1 MPHGTVKFFN
11 AGKGFGFIT
20 ADEGD
25 KDVFVP
31 SASVTASGLA
41 TLKPGQR
48 VSFEEVPDAKGP
60 KAANL
65 VLLAEA
71 PRPVVEKELP
81 RPRAAEPQRSRLTF
95 YHDPESEWS
104 EHVLEEIRALG
115 HQPAVINYRE
125 TPPTKDELR
134 RLSRLLQGVGQS
146 LVRKYDSLFFELQLD
161 DRFIGESEFWDAI
174 VEHPALINGPLLASD
189 GKAGLLHTDESIPG
203 FFTAAPPGE
212 LPAAK
217 PKGLSPRALQILAG
231 GDVSPAAPRPVPA
244 PIPAPV
250 AEVKTLVRPVEE
262 VAAAPVKQAEVAAVK
277 EAPEKEISGN
287 EAGRP
292 VLKARSGTAKPN
304 PKEAV
309 KAKSVVKAKAK
320 PAPAAKKPT
329 KKR

>member
-20 ADEGD
+20 ADEGE

-71 PRPVVEKELP
+71 PRPVVEKEQP
-81 RPRAAEPQRSRLTF
+81 RPRAEPPRTRLTF

-115 HQPAVINYRE
+115 HQPAVVNYRE

-134 RLSRLLQGVGQS
+134 RLSRLLQGIGQS

-174 VEHPALINGPLLASD
+174 VEHPVLINGPLLATD

-217 PKGLSPRALQILAG
+217 PKGLSLRALQILAG
-231 GDVSPAAPRPVPA
+231 GDAAPAAPQPAANKPV
-244 PIPAPV
+244 PAPV
-250 AEVKTLVRPVEE
+250 AEVKTLVRPVVEA
-262 VAAAPVKQAEVAAVK
+262 AAAPAPKAEAAPARESQIRESSGK
-277 EAPEKEISGN
+277 E
-287 EAGRP
+287 RP
-292 VLKARSGTAKPN
+292 LLKAKSGTAKPN

-309 KAKSVVKAKAK
+309 KAKPVVKAKA
-320 PAPAAKKPT
+320 PAKPAAKKPA

>member
-20 ADEGD
+20 ADEGE

-71 PRPVVEKELP
+71 PRPMVEKERRPGNPGPEAP
-81 RPRAAEPQRSRLTF
+81 RTRLIF

-104 EHVLEEIRALG
+104 EHALEEIRALG
-115 HQPAVINYRE
+115 HQPAVVNYRE
-125 TPPTKDELR
+125 TPPAKDELR
-134 RLSRLLQGVGQS
+134 RLSRLLQGAGQS

-174 VEHPALINGPLLASD
+174 VEHPALINGPLLAND

-203 FFTAAPPGE
+203 FFAAAPAGE

-217 PKGLSPRALQILAG
+217 PKGLSLRALQILAG
-231 GDVSPAAPRPVPA
+231 GAVSPMAPQPAPTRPAPA

-250 AEVKTLVRPVEE
+250 ADVKTLARPVALSPAVDAAPVPMRQAE
-262 VAAAPVKQAEVAAVK
+262 AAAPVKET
-277 EAPEKEISGN
+277 S
-287 EAGRP
+287 RP
-292 VLKARSGTAKPN
+292 VLKAKSGTAKPD

-309 KAKSVVKAKAK
+309 KAKPARAK
-320 PAPAAKKPT
+320 PAPKKPAKK
-329 KKR
+329 R

>member
-65 VLLAEA
+65 VLLAEP
-71 PRPVVEKELP
+71 PRAVPEKE
-81 RPRAAEPQRSRLTF
+81 RPAPAPQRSRLTF
-95 YHDPESEWS
+95 YHDAESEWS

-115 HQPAVINYRE
+115 HQPNVVNYRE
-125 TPPTKDELR
+125 TPPSRDELK
-134 RLSRLLQGVGQS
+134 RLSRQLQAGGQN

-174 VEHPALINGPLLASD
+174 VEHPGLINGPLLASD
-189 GKAGLLHTDESIPG
+189 GKAGLLHTDESIPA
-203 FFTAAPPGE
+203 FFAATPSGE
-212 LPAAK
+212 QPAAK
-217 PKGLSPRALQILAG
+217 PKGLSLRALQILAG
-231 GDVSPAAPRPVPA
+231 GEVSAPAPKPMPAAAVVKTIERPVPEAA
-244 PIPAPV
+244 P
-250 AEVKTLVRPVEE
+250 
-262 VAAAPVKQAEVAAVK
+262 AAAPVAPPAAAPAKKAEAAPVKETSRPLIKVAAAKPKPK
-277 EAPEKEISGN
+277 E
-287 EAGRP
+287 
-292 VLKARSGTAKPN
+292 TAK
-304 PKEAV
+304 
-309 KAKSVVKAKAK
+309 AKPVVKAK
-320 PAPAAKKPT
+320 PAAKAAAKPVKKPA

>member
-20 ADEGD
+20 ADEGE

-31 SASVTASGLA
+31 SASVTASGLV

-71 PRPVVEKELP
+71 PRPVPEKEQP
-81 RPRAAEPQRSRLTF
+81 RPRAEPPRSRLTF
-95 YHDPESEWS
+95 YHDPDSEWS

-115 HQPAVINYRE
+115 HQPVVVNYRE
-125 TPPTKDELR
+125 TPPAKDELR
-134 RLSRLLQGVGQS
+134 RLSRLLQSAGQS

-203 FFTAAPPGE
+203 FFTAAPAGE
-212 LPAAK
+212 MPAAK
-217 PKGLSPRALQILAG
+217 PKGLSLRALQILAG
-231 GDVSPAAPRPVPA
+231 GDVSPAAPRPS
-244 PIPAPV
+244 APV
-250 AEVKTLVRPVEE
+250 ADVKTLVRPME
-262 VAAAPVKQAEVAAVK
+262 VRPMEVRPMEAAPVVAPAKQADAAPVKEAPVKQA
-277 EAPEKEISGN
+277 S
-287 EAGRP
+287 RP
-292 VLKARSGTAKPN
+292 VLKAKSAGTAKSK
-304 PKEAV
+304 PKDAV
-309 KAKSVVKAKAK
+309 KAK
-320 PAPAAKKPT
+320 PAAKAAPKKPA